1 MDKIT
6 AWFPTMAKI
15 AITIMPIIPNLMY
28 FPASGGGACLSV
40 EALYKIK
47 VRYGPVN

>member
-6 AWFPTMAKI
+6 PWFPTVAKI
-15 AITIMPIIPNLMY
+15 TMPIMATIPNLMN
-28 FPASGGGACLSV
+28 FPASGGGVCLSV

-47 VRYGPVN
+47 FRCDLVN